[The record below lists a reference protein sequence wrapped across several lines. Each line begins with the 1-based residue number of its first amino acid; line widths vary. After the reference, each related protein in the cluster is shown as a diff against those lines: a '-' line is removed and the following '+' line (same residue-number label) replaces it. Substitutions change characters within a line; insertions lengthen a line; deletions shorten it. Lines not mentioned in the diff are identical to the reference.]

1 MVGVWECRDVC
12 RDVWRLSFVVRDLK
26 GLLDRRARAYRRNA
40 WLSLIRSK
48 CITNLRAVGRLA
60 S

>member
-26 GLLDRRARAYRRNA
+26 GLLDRRARA
-40 WLSLIRSK
+40 
-48 CITNLRAVGRLA
+48 
-60 S
+60 